1 MKHIAALF
9 LLILCVNFHLHS
21 QSDYTLNYKNSIKVI
36 NQNNDTL
43 KMPFVGGLTAAQFMN
58 IDLNGDG
65 KKDLFVF
72 DRQGG
77 VVLTFLQTTS
87 GLIYAPQYESMF
99 PELSDWVKLID
110 YNCDG
115 KLDIFSNVDE
125 NASPDKSALTYNSG
139 VRYLKNI
146 SSQANKLEFKM

>member
-1 MKHIAALF
+1 
-9 LLILCVNFHLHS
+9 
-21 QSDYTLNYKNSIKVI
+21 
-36 NQNNDTL
+36 
-43 KMPFVGGLTAAQFMN
+43 MN

-77 VVLTFLQTTS
+77 VVLTFLQTS
-87 GLIYAPQYESMF
+87 AGLAYAPQYETMF

-125 NASPDKSALTYNSG
+125 NASPDKSVITYYSG
-139 VRYLKNI
+139 F
-146 SSQANKLEFKM
+146 AT

>member
-1 MKHIAALF
+1 MRHLAALF
-9 LLILCVNFHLHS
+9 LLILCVNIHVYS
-21 QSDYTLNYKNSIKVI
+21 QSDYTLNFKNSIKVL

-43 KMPFVGGLTAAQFMN
+43 KMPFVGGLTTAQFMN

-77 VVLTFLQTTS
+77 VVLTFLQTS
-87 GLIYAPQYESMF
+87 AGLIYAPQYESMF

-115 KLDIFSNVDE
+115 K
-125 NASPDKSALTYNSG
+125 
-139 VRYLKNI
+139 
-146 SSQANKLEFKM
+146 NK